1 MFFIKKL
8 TLIYYIF
15 SFALFLGF
23 VILIVTAYNSI
34 SQTTSPSLKENLPT
48 IIIDAGHGGDDGG
61 ATANGIVEKNINL
74 SISKIL
80 SDIFTSNGYNVIMT
94 RTDDKSINTDGTT
107 LREKK
112 VSDMKNRLEIYNSDE
127 NNIVIS
133 IHQNKFQQEKYSGT
147 QIFYSTNNEN
157 SKVLAESIRSSVV
170 NLLQPENTRECKKAT
185 KEIYLLYNAKIPAVI
200 VECGFISNY
209 SEAEKLKTESY
220 QKQLAFSIYLGVLD
234 YINSNTFS

>member
-1 MFFIKKL
+1 M

-74 SISKIL
+74 SISKVL

-157 SKVLAESIRSSVV
+157 SKVLAESIRNSVV

-209 SEAEKLKTESY
+209 SEAEKLKTDSY

-234 YINSNTFS
+234 YINSDTFC

>member
-34 SQTTSPSLKENLPT
+34 SQTTSPSVKENLPT

-74 SISKIL
+74 SISKVL

-157 SKVLAESIRSSVV
+157 SKVLAESIRNSVV